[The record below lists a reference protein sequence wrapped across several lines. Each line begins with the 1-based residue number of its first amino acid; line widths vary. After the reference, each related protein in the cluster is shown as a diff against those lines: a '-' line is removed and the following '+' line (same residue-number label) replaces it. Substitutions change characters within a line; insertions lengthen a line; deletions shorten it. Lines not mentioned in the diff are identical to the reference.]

1 MRVAITGSTGLIGTA
16 VREALLARGHEVT
29 RVVRSLSSI
38 PPSEHA
44 VVWHP
49 DTGEIETQGLE
60 SHDVVIHLA
69 GESIAGVWTSGKKRR
84 IVESRKRGTALISRS
99 LASLERKPAVLL
111 SASAIG
117 IYGDRDPNEEL
128 TEAAAPGTGFL
139 AEVGK
144 VWEAGT
150 EAAEQA
156 GIRVVHMR
164 ISNVLSPRGG
174 MLGTLL
180 PIFRLGFGAP
190 FGDGS
195 QIWTWITLDDAVAA
209 VFHLI
214 ENDDLHGPVNLTAP
228 GAVTNDEFTR
238 TLAAAV
244 HRPAV
249 LRIPTFAARFAPGG
263 MGEEILLA
271 GARVVPKALLD
282 SGFTF
287 AWPELGPALKA
298 MVK

>member
-1 MRVAITGSTGLIGTA
+1 MRIAITGSTGLIGTA

-29 RVVRSLSSI
+29 RVVRSLTSI
-38 PPSEHA
+38 PPGEHA

-60 SHDVVIHLA
+60 NHDVVIHLA
-69 GESIAGVWTSGKKRR
+69 GESLAGVWTSGKKRR
-84 IVESRKRGTALISRS
+84 IVESRKRGTTLISRS
-99 LASLERKPAVLL
+99 LASLESKPALLL

-117 IYGDRDPNEEL
+117 IYGNREPDEEL

-139 AEVGK
+139 ADIGK
-144 VWEAGT
+144 IWEAGT
-150 EAAEQA
+150 EPAGEA

-174 MLGTLL
+174 MLATLL

-195 QIWTWITLDDAVAA
+195 QIWSWIALDDAVAA
-209 VFHLI
+209 IFHLI
-214 ENDDLHGPVNLTAP
+214 DNENLRGPVNLAAP
-228 GAVTNDEFTR
+228 NAVTNNEFTR
-238 TLAAAV
+238 ALAAAV
-244 HRPAV
+244 QRPAV
-249 LRIPTFAARFAPGG
+249 LRIPAFAARFAPGG

-271 GARVVPKALLD
+271 GARVVPQALLD

-287 AWPELGPALKA
+287 AWPELQPALKA

>member
-16 VREALLARGHEVT
+16 VRDALLSRGHEVT
-29 RVVRSLSSI
+29 RVVRSLTSI
-38 PPSEHA
+38 PPAEHA

-60 SHDVVIHLA
+60 NHDVVIHFA
-69 GESIAGVWTSGKKRR
+69 GESIAGVWTPGKKRR
-84 IVESRKRGTALISRS
+84 IVESRKRGTSLIARS
-99 LASLERKPAVLL
+99 IASLENRPAVLL

-117 IYGDRDPNEEL
+117 IYGNRGPDEGL
-128 TEAAAPGTGFL
+128 TEATALGTGFL

-150 EAAEQA
+150 GPAEQA

-174 MLGTLL
+174 MLATLL

-195 QIWTWITLDDAVAA
+195 QIWSWIALDDAVAA
-209 VFHLI
+209 ILHLI
-214 ENDDLHGPVNLTAP
+214 GRDDLRGPVNLASP
-228 GAVTNDEFTR
+228 NAVTNDEFTR
-238 TLAAAV
+238 ALAAAV

-249 LRIPTFAARFAPGG
+249 LRIPAFAARFAPGG
-263 MGEEILLA
+263 MGKEILLA
-271 GARVVPKALLD
+271 GARVVPQALLD
-282 SGFTF
+282 SEFTF
-287 AWPELGPALKA
+287 AWPELRPALKA
-298 MVK
+298 MLK